1 MIRFILVALL
11 VVGFLIFSIPLLLW
25 ENHVGKQD
33 PEKQQAHSLK
43 IVQAMFRLILRISG
57 VQVTVRGQE
66 RIPEGPVLYVG
77 NHQSYFDILVGY
89 TTVPTLLGFVAKK
102 EMERYIFLRDW
113 MRNVNCLFL
122 DRTDI
127 KAGMKTILDGIQ
139 KIKAGISVW
148 IFPEGTRNTNGDV
161 TELLPFKEGSLKIA
175 EKAGCPIVPVAI
187 TGTSEVFEKHIPFIR
202 RSQVTIEFGEPFYAK
217 ELPLEERKHAGAYT
231 RNKIIEMLKAEQ
243 QIRRSG
249 K

>member
-148 IFPEGTRNTNGDV
+148 IFPEGTRNINEDV

-202 RSQVTIEFGEPFYAK
+202 RSQVTIEFAVLCKGASSGGKKACRGLHAK
-217 ELPLEERKHAGAYT
+217 
-231 RNKIIEMLKAEQ
+231 
-243 QIRRSG
+243 
-249 K
+249 

>member
-102 EMERYIFLRDW
+102 EMERYI
-113 MRNVNCLFL
+113 
-122 DRTDI
+122 
-127 KAGMKTILDGIQ
+127 
-139 KIKAGISVW
+139 
-148 IFPEGTRNTNGDV
+148 
-161 TELLPFKEGSLKIA
+161 LL
-175 EKAGCPIVPVAI
+175 
-187 TGTSEVFEKHIPFIR
+187 
-202 RSQVTIEFGEPFYAK
+202 
-217 ELPLEERKHAGAYT
+217 
-231 RNKIIEMLKAEQ
+231 
-243 QIRRSG
+243 
-249 K
+249 

>member
-148 IFPEGTRNTNGDV
+148 IFPEGTRNINEDV
-161 TELLPFKEGSLKIA
+161 TELLPFKDIA
-175 EKAGCPIVPVAI
+175 FL
-187 TGTSEVFEKHIPFIR
+187 S
-202 RSQVTIEFGEPFYAK
+202 VTVW
-217 ELPLEERKHAGAYT
+217 
-231 RNKIIEMLKAEQ
+231 
-243 QIRRSG
+243 
-249 K
+249 

>member
-1 MIRFILVALL
+1 MYKR
-11 VVGFLIFSIPLLLW
+11 
-25 ENHVGKQD
+25 Q
-33 PEKQQAHSLK
+33 
-43 IVQAMFRLILRISG
+43 
-57 VQVTVRGQE
+57 
-66 RIPEGPVLYVG
+66 VLYVG

-148 IFPEGTRNTNGDV
+148 IFPEGTRNINEDV
-161 TELLPFKEGSLKIA
+161 TAVSYTHLDVYK
-175 EKAGCPIVPVAI
+175 
-187 TGTSEVFEKHIPFIR
+187 R
-202 RSQVTIEFGEPFYAK
+202 QVDCRG
-217 ELPLEERKHAGAYT
+217 
-231 RNKIIEMLKAEQ
+231 
-243 QIRRSG
+243 
-249 K
+249 